1 MTVLRALRRRV
12 HFILGPI
19 VGIALTG
26 YFAYHLVEGERG
38 FKAWLRLNR
47 EIRTATANLET
58 VRAQRAALDLRVSN
72 LRPEH
77 VDPDLPIG
85 KNLCGKGILQHLTGS
100 HRRNGQAARFEKIP
114 DNFPGQLE
122 GILKPLNDSF
132 LFKEGQFGR
141 TFL

>member
-1 MTVLRALRRRV
+1 MSIFRALRLRV
-12 HFILGPI
+12 HFILGPL

-47 EIRTATANLET
+47 EIRTATANLEA

-77 VDPDLPIG
+77 VDPDLLDERIRATL
-85 KNLCGKGILQHLTGS
+85 NLVSPDDIVIMQPA
-100 HRRNGQAARFEKIP
+100 AAR
-114 DNFPGQLE
+114 
-122 GILKPLNDSF
+122 
-132 LFKEGQFGR
+132 
-141 TFL
+141 

>member
-1 MTVLRALRRRV
+1 MSVLRALRRRAHLV
-12 HFILGPI
+12 LGPV

-47 EIRTATANLET
+47 ELRTAAANLEA

-77 VDPDLPIG
+77 MDPDLLDERIRATL
-85 KNLCGKGILQHLTGS
+85 NLVSPDDIVIMQPSTG
-100 HRRNGQAARFEKIP
+100 R
-114 DNFPGQLE
+114 
-122 GILKPLNDSF
+122 
-132 LFKEGQFGR
+132 
-141 TFL
+141 